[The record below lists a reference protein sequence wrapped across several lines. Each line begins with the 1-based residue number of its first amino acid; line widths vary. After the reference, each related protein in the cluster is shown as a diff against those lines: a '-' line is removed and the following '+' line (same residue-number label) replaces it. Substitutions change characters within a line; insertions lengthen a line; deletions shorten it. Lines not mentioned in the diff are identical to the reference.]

1 MMPRFKRGPWREHGH
16 AIIEVTLMAPWI
28 FFLFVGTLDFGFY
41 SYAIIATQNAAR
53 IAVMRTSQTP
63 TTATDS
69 TLACNYAL
77 TELNVLPNTRSLATC
92 GALPVIVNATSF
104 VDADGA
110 TASRVDVTYQTINMI
125 PIPGLTGRLSITRNA
140 QMRLKEQP

>member
-1 MMPRFKRGPWREHGH
+1 MMPRLKRGTWREHGH

-63 TTATDS
+63 TTSTDT
-69 TLACNYAL
+69 TLPSNYPL
-77 TELNVLPNTRSLATC
+77 PHLNFLPITPTLPTSHPLPSLA
-92 GALPVIVNATSF
+92 
-104 VDADGA
+104 
-110 TASRVDVTYQTINMI
+110 
-125 PIPGLTGRLSITRNA
+125 
-140 QMRLKEQP
+140 